1 MDPPPTYSL
10 RTTNSLFLSLSYAAL
25 CLRAAG
31 EKVLVSFGVVWV
43 LKGGKGEERIGEERE
58 RQQQPFFERED
69 PFP

>member
-10 RTTNSLFLSLSYAAL
+10 RTTNSLFFLSLSYAAL

-43 LKGGKGEERIGEERE
+43 LKGGKGEERIEEERD
-58 RQQQPFFERED
+58 RQQQPFF
-69 PFP
+69 